1 MSPYLSSQSTAKFYF
16 SSKRFVT
23 LWKVD
28 SPRVTWLGGRASTR
42 PLPPGFC
49 RSRRG
54 IYGQSCRLPI
64 ARILHWSSLPNYRE
78 LDWGL
83 KLFRKGEVFLIMIFN
98 LTFSQFED
106 VSLNCALWLLDN
118 SGLAEHPEAK
128 SSPIPI
134 VRTLSA
140 QVSNVDIYLFTLAY
154 VHTTPDEIST
164 GQKKDWLDTWLT
176 RDRFHIFALSELGV

>member
-1 MSPYLSSQSTAKFYF
+1 MPKCLYGEKLSRLGGYSHHNKGVSRLGMSPYLSSQSTAKFYF

-64 ARILHWSSLPNYRE
+64 ACILHWSSLPNYRE

-98 LTFSQFED
+98 FIF
-106 VSLNCALWLLDN
+106 
-118 SGLAEHPEAK
+118 
-128 SSPIPI
+128 
-134 VRTLSA
+134 LS
-140 QVSNVDIYLFTLAY
+140 V
-154 VHTTPDEIST
+154 
-164 GQKKDWLDTWLT
+164 W
-176 RDRFHIFALSELGV
+176 RCLSELCTMAARQLRFSRASRGKVQSNSYSADSFSPGK